1 MRMATVTATPP
12 RTDAIRLTPRTI
24 AGAIAALVAG
34 VVGFLLSQ
42 SLVATRA
49 DPAAALA
56 SWPWNAA
63 ARAEQATALLAK
75 AQDAPTAASARA
87 LSVSALREQPL
98 LVPALRALGVSQA
111 IAGQDAGA
119 ARTMAFAETLS
130 RRDLPTELWLI
141 EQGVARG
148 DVAGALVHYDRALR
162 TADTAP
168 DLLLPVLVGASADPG
183 VARPLGRLLA
193 TRPLWWSDFATR
205 LVQQNPSPEGTATIV
220 AALKLDP
227 QIAGERTLLSAAMI
241 RLADTGRADLARRLL
256 PSPGREPLRNGGFE
270 ATGGL
275 VPFDWRLAQDG
286 DLGAEIGARDDG
298 RGNALLLD
306 ARSGRGG
313 EVARQLLTLASGRY
327 RITGTVGDVAASA
340 EAPALFM
347 TCAGQARP
355 LGRFRTGSAPIKG
368 ARFAARFSV
377 PAGCA
382 GQWLIIEATAPL
394 DVSDRRPWLDDLAI
408 ASE

>member
-12 RTDAIRLTPRTI
+12 RSEAVRLTPRTI
-24 AGAIAALVAG
+24 GGAVAALVAG

-42 SLVATRA
+42 SLIATRA
-49 DPAAALA
+49 DPAAAIA
-56 SWPWNAA
+56 SWRWNAA
-63 ARAEQATALLAK
+63 ARAEQATALFAG
-75 AQDAPTAASARA
+75 AQDAPTAARARA

-98 LVPALRALGVSQA
+98 LVPALRAFGVSQA
-111 IAGQDAGA
+111 IAGEDAGA

-141 EQGVARG
+141 EQRVARG
-148 DVAGALVHYDRALR
+148 DVPGALVHYDRALR

-168 DLLLPVLVGASADPG
+168 DLLLPVLVGASADPA
-183 VARPLGRLLA
+183 VARSLARLLA
-193 TRPLWWSDFATR
+193 TRPLWWSDFTAR
-205 LVQQNPSPEGTATIV
+205 LIQQNPSPEGTATIV

-256 PSPGREPLRNGGFE
+256 PVAGRTLLRNGGFE
-270 ATGGL
+270 AIDGL
-275 VPFDWRLAQDG
+275 APFDWRLAQDG

-298 RGNALLLD
+298 RGNALFLD

-313 EVARQLLTLASGRY
+313 EVARQLLTLAPGRY
-327 RITGTVGDVAASA
+327 RITGTIGDVAATG

-355 LGRFRTGSAPIKG
+355 LGRFRTGAAPATG
-368 ARFAARFSV
+368 ARFAVDVSV
-377 PAGCA
+377 PAGCR
-382 GQWLIIEATAPL
+382 GQWLVIEATAPL